1 MILLQQ
7 YIEARLIEEKRELKM
22 EEEKPWFITGV
33 SERM

>member
-22 EEEKPWFITGV
+22 EEKPWFITGV